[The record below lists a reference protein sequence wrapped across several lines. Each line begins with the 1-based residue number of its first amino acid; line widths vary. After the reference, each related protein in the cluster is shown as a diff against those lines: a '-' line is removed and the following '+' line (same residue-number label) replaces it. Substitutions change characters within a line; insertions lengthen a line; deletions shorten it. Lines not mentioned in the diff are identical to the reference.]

1 MQLRLDSPL
10 VSGATLALVIVL
22 ALTMDRFVGAT
33 AAALT
38 WAIVAVMLL
47 GAVPREL
54 YGSDQEESS
63 ELLIARYYA

>member
-1 MQLRLDSPL
+1 MPLRLNSPL
-10 VSGATLALVIVL
+10 VSAVALVLVIAL
-22 ALTMDRFVGAT
+22 ALTMDRFVGAA
-33 AAALT
+33 AAALAWT
-38 WAIVAVMLL
+38 LVAIMLL